1 MAKDKESNIVE
12 LLKTPHF
19 GNPDITTPDT
29 GDPVIETM
37 LTLTLDELTEY
48 NNNPRRAPN
57 AEFDSLKASYLAT
70 GADMTL
76 LLVTR
81 RPGER
86 LYFPAAGGNTRIR
99 VLKELWEETR
109 DERFLHV
116 TCKFVPFTDDHQIL
130 VAHLSENDNRA
141 DYILIDRARTVCYLF
156 EQLKAEQGSLTQ
168 RAFIEKLRQLGYPK
182 LSKTQLIRFQYT
194 VRLYEY
200 IPEALDGGMHIK
212 AIIRLQDT
220 HNKLQ
225 SFLDRATSGDPN
237 VADRFDSHWYMVLR
251 ELDNSEGVD
260 PDILSGRIL
269 ESMASI
275 AGERFPE
282 LDTGQVI
289 ARLKHLWTDWQKD
302 NSLSVSLRQG
312 ASFKRENTD
321 PARPGE
327 TRSYTPDEIDEFS
340 RRHGYAGADSP
351 GDGPD
356 ASTERI
362 HDRRGTV
369 DSEPSL
375 PGLRSVSSPVQPAA
389 GQHDESPAGDVN
401 WDARSGHDRS
411 ANENS
416 LVVYRRYA
424 DHAVQFARSFGSH
437 WSLDQLVSPLNVP
450 EKPVG
455 YGFWIDLPEYEPKLD
470 DVSRAAW
477 YLLWDT
483 SSIMNS
489 QDAFLAMIQTGVL
502 DPQSRTAKMY
512 HKVAAGKASI
522 SKQDIDALPAQSR
535 NKHVHRAFG
544 HLVETWVIRPTSYAE
559 FLLHLPEAQYMS
571 LTRLIEECR
580 EMIAINFGQPRK
592 IHDETT

>member
-1 MAKDKESNIVE
+1 MAKDKENNIVK
-12 LLKTPHF
+12 LLRTPHF
-19 GNPDITTPDT
+19 GNPEITTPDT

-48 NNNPRRAPN
+48 DNNPRRAPN
-57 AEFDSLKASYLAT
+57 AEFDALKASYLAT
-70 GADMTL
+70 GADKTL

-109 DERFLHV
+109 DERFFHV

-156 EQLKAEQGSLTQ
+156 DQLKSKDKSLSQ
-168 RAFIEKLRQLGYPK
+168 RSFVEKLGLMGYPK
-182 LSKTQLIRFQYT
+182 LSPRQFRRFQYT
-194 VRLYEY
+194 VDLYEY
-200 IPEALDGGMHIK
+200 IPQALDGGLHIK
-212 AIIRLQDT
+212 AIIRLHDI
-220 HNKLQ
+220 HDKLKF
-225 SFLDRATSGDPN
+225 FLDQATGGDPD
-237 VADRFDSHWYMVLR
+237 VASRFDDHWSIALR
-251 ELDNSEGVD
+251 ELDNPEGIDLDV
-260 PDILSGRIL
+260 LSDRII

-275 AGERFPE
+275 AGERVPE
-282 LDTGQVI
+282 LETGQVV

-312 ASFKRENTD
+312 TSFKRENTD

-340 RRHGYAGADSP
+340 RLHGYAGADSP
-351 GDGPD
+351 RDGPD
-356 ASTERI
+356 ASAERI

-369 DSEPSL
+369 DSGPSL
-375 PGLRSVSSPVQPAA
+375 PGLGSASSPAQPAA
-389 GQHDESPAGDVN
+389 GQYDESLAGDVN

-437 WSLDQLVSPLNVP
+437 WGLDQLVSPLNGP
-450 EKPVG
+450 ERPAG
-455 YGFWIDLPEYEPKLD
+455 FGFWIDLPEPEPKLD
-470 DVSRAAW
+470 VVSRAAW

-489 QDAFLAMIQTGVL
+489 QDAFLAMIQNRIL
-502 DPQSRTAKMY
+502 HPESRIVEMY
-512 HKVAAGKASI
+512 HAVAAGKASI
-522 SKQDIDALPAQSR
+522 SKQDIDALPADTR
-535 NKHVHRAFG
+535 DKHILRAFG
-544 HLVETWVIRPTSYAE
+544 HLVGTWVIRPTNYAE
-559 FLLHLPEAQYMS
+559 FLLHLPEASYMS
-571 LTRLIEECR
+571 LTRLVEECR

-592 IHDETT
+592 IDDETT

>member
-1 MAKDKESNIVE
+1 MAKDKENNVVE
-12 LLKTPHF
+12 LLRTPHF
-19 GNPDITTPDT
+19 GNPEITTPDT
-29 GDPVIETM
+29 GDPVIETT

-48 NNNPRRAPN
+48 DMNPRRAPN
-57 AEFDSLKASYLAT
+57 DEFDALKASYLAT

-99 VLKELWEETR
+99 VLKELWDETR

-130 VAHLSENDNRA
+130 VAHLAENDNRA

-200 IPEALDGGMHIK
+200 IPETLDAGMKDISV
-212 AIIRLQDT
+212 RLLQDT

-225 SFLDRATSGDPN
+225 TFLDKATSGDPN

-251 ELDNSEGVD
+251 ELDNPEGID

-275 AGERFPE
+275 AGERVPE

-312 ASFKRENTD
+312 TSFKRENAD
-321 PARPGE
+321 PVRPGE

-356 ASTERI
+356 SSAATI
-362 HDRRGTV
+362 HDRHHAG

-375 PGLRSVSSPVQPAA
+375 PGVRSDSSPAQPAA
-389 GQHDESPAGDVN
+389 GHHDESLAGAVN
-401 WDARSGHDRS
+401 WDARSGHDKS

-416 LVVYRRYA
+416 LVLYRRYA

-437 WSLDQLVSPLNVP
+437 WGLDQLVSPLNGP
-450 EKPVG
+450 ERPAG
-455 YGFWIDLPEYEPKLD
+455 YGFWIDLPESEPKLD
-470 DVSRAAW
+470 VVSRAAW

-489 QDAFLAMIQTGVL
+489 QDAFLAMIQNRIL
-502 DPQSRTAKMY
+502 HPESRTVEMY
-512 HKVAAGKASI
+512 HAVAAGKASI
-522 SKQDIDALPAQSR
+522 KKQDIDALPADTR
-535 NKHVHRAFG
+535 DKHILRAFG
-544 HLVETWVIRPTSYAE
+544 HLVGTWVIRPTNYAE
-559 FLLHLPEAQYMS
+559 FLLHLPEASYMS
-571 LTRLIEECR
+571 LTRLVEECR

-592 IHDETT
+592 IDDETT